1 MIGGTCGKDTRHST
15 GKPCSG
21 WSAKYNNAAS
31 EVIYSWTMDS
41 GQSDECGTTE
51 YGGSWFALFR
61 NPDASTHD
69 GPVGVG
75 VILCV
80 TSSGAVAATR
90 FTTEMELEEDWA
102 KLQAETDDSEEEE
115 EDEEI

>member
-1 MIGGTCGKDTRHST
+1 MWEACSVECPAMIGGTCGKDTRHST

-61 NPDASTHD
+61 NPGRQYA
-69 GPVGVG
+69 
-75 VILCV
+75 
-80 TSSGAVAATR
+80 
-90 FTTEMELEEDWA
+90 
-102 KLQAETDDSEEEE
+102 
-115 EDEEI
+115 

>member
-1 MIGGTCGKDTRHST
+1 M
-15 GKPCSG
+15 
-21 WSAKYNNAAS
+21 
-31 EVIYSWTMDS
+31 
-41 GQSDECGTTE
+41 
-51 YGGSWFALFR
+51 
-61 NPDASTHD
+61 
-69 GPVGVG
+69 GVG